1 MTAQELLMALWAEF
15 PTPSTLLAVL
25 ILIGGIM
32 MLVVGRQLLTVL
44 LLALGAALGYALGS
58 WLAGHL
64 DSTLP
69 IWAPGLVGA
78 IVVGGILVMAQR
90 AIVPACLAIILALVG
105 PIAFSISNASDTR
118 LGSPPETTSSVVMS
132 TEVQTTNTSLS
143 TSLDG
148 QLEGSSNLTSHSSP
162 LTKILDSV
170 TAWWPTLTPGN
181 RGGIML
187 TVLVGLVVGLLV
199 GIALPR
205 ITATFIT
212 AAFGAAITLA
222 SVSWLI
228 MIYRDLA
235 NAPTPKDWLETIG
248 LWLILTTAGC
258 LLQWALAPSSKTTSK
273 KKTTIGAARNRS
285 SKHLS
290 SGDSPSTA

>member
-15 PTPSTLLAVL
+15 PSPSTLLAVL

-32 MLVVGRQLLTVL
+32 MLLVGRQLLTVL

-78 IVVGGILVMAQR
+78 IVLGGILVMAQR
-90 AIVPACLAIILALVG
+90 AIVPACLAITLALVG
-105 PIAFSISNASDTR
+105 PVAFSISNASIDP
-118 LGSPPETTSSVVMS
+118 LGMQSEVTSSIVAP
-132 TEVQTTNTSLS
+132 TEVQTINAPPSA
-143 TSLDG
+143 SLDW
-148 QLEGSSNLTSHSSP
+148 QLDGSPDLRSHASP

-187 TVLVGLVVGLLV
+187 TVLIGLVVGLLV
-199 GIALPR
+199 GIALPK

-222 SVSWLI
+222 SISWLI
-228 MIYRDLA
+228 MIYRELA
-235 NAPTPKDWLETIG
+235 NAPTPKDWLETVG

-258 LLQWALAPSSKTTSK
+258 LLQWALAPSSKATHGK
-273 KKTTIGAARNRS
+273 KVTIGAAHKRS
-285 SKHLS
+285 RKHLS
-290 SGDSPSTA
+290 SGDSPSAA